1 MNTGVVVL
9 IEWVTMILI
18 PWVPEPQKFFVCI
31 FFEALVPRIRSSHF
45 SNLWTP
51 TFELFLCPH
60 GEGEVFA
67 SKFVLGCIRLA
78 PVYLVDQKNWER
90 ENFVYNFQIDLL
102 QMTK

>member
-1 MNTGVVVL
+1 
-9 IEWVTMILI
+9 MILL
-18 PWVPEPQKFFVCI
+18 PWVPEPQKFFFCL

-60 GEGEVFA
+60 GEGEVLHLNLFWD
-67 SKFVLGCIRLA
+67 VLDL
-78 PVYLVDQKNWER
+78 PQVYLVDQKNWER
-90 ENFVYNFQIDLL
+90 ENFVYDFQIDLL